1 MESFISTLP
10 FYREAL
16 VRLFFPGLCAFCR
29 QLLEL
34 EEKGLCRI
42 CRGPLIKLRL
52 LPSEER
58 IRVHLSRVDE
68 AWTLFRYEEAVK
80 EIIHKIKF
88 GKRRDLLHLFNE
100 ELRQFFSRDNRFADY
115 DCMVPIPLD
124 SGRRIEREFNQSS
137 LLASKIAKVLK
148 IRIEQ
153 KGLGKRRRTPAQS
166 LLGREGRKLN
176 MERAFYV
183 PRPEKIR
190 GRAVLIVDDVFTTGA
205 TLEEAAKTLKAAGAS
220 QIGFFA
226 LARTFP
232 H

>member
-1 MESFISTLP
+1 MSTLP
-10 FYREAL
+10 FYGEAL
-16 VRLFFPGLCAFCR
+16 ARLFFPGLCAFCR
-29 QLLEL
+29 ELLEL

-42 CRGPLIKLRL
+42 CQGPLVKLRL
-52 LPSEER
+52 PPSEER
-58 IRVHLSRVDE
+58 IRIRLSRVDE
-68 AWTLFRYEEAVK
+68 AWTLFRYEDAVK

-100 ELRQFFSRDNRFADY
+100 DLDQFLSRDNRFAGY

-124 SGRRIEREFNQSS
+124 SSRRMEREFNQSG
-137 LLASKIAKVLK
+137 LLASKISRILK
-148 IRIEQ
+148 IKVEQ
-153 KGLGKRRRTPAQS
+153 KGLGKKRRTPAQS
-166 LLGREGRKLN
+166 LLGRGGRKLN
-176 MERAFYV
+176 MEKAFYV
-183 PRPEKIR
+183 PCPKKVRE
-190 GRAVLIVDDVFTTGA
+190 RAILIVDDVFTTGA